1 MLVSLDWLNYIAS
14 TRSELDAAA
23 LACMQTMILAE
34 ERMTIS
40 EATGNELQV
49 RTVAAQSQVAPL
61 ISKN

>member
-1 MLVSLDWLNYIAS
+1 
-14 TRSELDAAA
+14 
-23 LACMQTMILAE
+23 
-34 ERMTIS
+34 MTIS